1 MKKKHMSLPAT
12 VKSWLRRTDSWV
24 PLGMSG
30 QKELSSLAWGLAVSA
45 LLSLIFPSRLADRY
59 QSLYIVT
66 KSARI
71 LKPDAQMESFAS
83 LMSGALLGF
92 LILALAMIP
101 LAVYHYG
108 LSFPRQQKH
117 LYHAAASVKAP
128 ACPALSHCAGSG
140 SGGGRAVR
148 PPADLPLLPAVHRR
162 DAGAVSGSRPMAEVL
177 VYIKGEVS

>member
-66 KSARI
+66 RSARI

-108 LSFPRQQKH
+108 YHFRGSKSIYTCGGFRQ
-117 LYHAAASVKAP
+117 ST
-128 ACPALSHCAGSG
+128 
-140 SGGGRAVR
+140 R
-148 PPADLPLLPAVHRR
+148 LP
-162 DAGAVSGSRPMAEVL
+162 GAVSPCRFWERRRPRWPP
-177 VYIKGEVS
+177 SC